1 VGGLKRLIK
10 RVLGYM
16 QEYRSEEDQSCV
28 GKKQDFEI
36 NLKFNR
42 KPMQMVKNVQ
52 WMEQCA
58 LIKRF

>member
-1 VGGLKRLIK
+1 
-10 RVLGYM
+10 M
-16 QEYRSEEDQSCV
+16 QEYRSEEYQSCV